1 MKQALLKRVLALL
14 VLAVAARSTLAI
26 DLNGTWQGTDKC
38 KGFAGGTG
46 LPFPKYPATVEIIQ
60 TDTLSAIAPITVR
73 ETYSVGSNS
82 MCVLFNGVVTQDS
95 TDPTKGA
102 IALVEPGTTDTLA
115 SNNALLTA
123 TVTTSKRGSG
133 KLKATLVS
141 TFVGG
146 MKTCKLVYSRADTT
160 VATTTLAC
168 P

>member
-1 MKQALLKRVLALL
+1 MKQALFTRVLVVL
-14 VLAVAARSTLAI
+14 VLVVAARPARAI

-38 KGFAGGTG
+38 KGFAGGTA
-46 LPFPKYPATVEIIQ
+46 LPYPKYPATVEIVQ
-60 TDTLSAIAPITVR
+60 TDTVAASAAITVR
-73 ETYSVGSNS
+73 ETYSVGSNNV
-82 MCVLFNGVVTQDS
+82 CLLFNGVVTQDS
-95 TDPTKGA
+95 IDPTKGA

-146 MKTCKLVYSRADTT
+146 MKTCKLVYARENST
-160 VATTTLAC
+160 VLTTTLAC